1 MKNSLKIELTHES
14 VGKVSF
20 KKATLLKCLGVTFLS
35 ILSTEL
41 AQADVSKKKI
51 GDLEI
56 YKAAEGGNVTVM
68 MMLDTSGSMSEP
80 YMKTYFSSEAAT
92 ACNLPIGTTY
102 TSMNGSSIYTSTKP
116 GSTASFGK
124 YGCTIADTTKNVL
137 KYFLNNEQKVTTTEI
152 KKIYVGKYRK
162 RTYGCFLFW
171 CGWSSWSS
179 VQPSM
184 TFTSTNKESNTDG
197 TTWYGCQADGSVNRS
212 DCTTTATNTTTTGMT
227 SETVNGTSSSMSTA
241 PVVTNEATTI
251 FTDPDDSNVQYEIQ
265 NPQVTTTT
273 KTINQTNNVYWK
285 KIVTVVDKAGGEVL
299 DRLTSLKI
307 AIFKLLDN
315 GGLDPDKVAIGIG
328 QYSSQSGSDN
338 VMWSGGDNRTG
349 KILVPAAKL
358 NSTQIEKLKNAV
370 AGLIGTGGTP
380 TANAYAEA
388 GAYMLGTTSKN
399 SAYSGFD
406 YSVADS
412 IENSKYKSPVKN
424 ATTASCDGRGI
435 YFLTDGSPNSAPNPL
450 TIMKNAL
457 DTKGSTFDGTS
468 PTDLNSMPQ
477 GTSRTCISTDR
488 DGNCIQY
495 GDYNNGM
502 PQVGAFSQALRYAT
516 KNPIGQSIRTAVVGF
531 GAEFA
536 VTPQTVVELDKVAVD
551 KNTGEPI
558 KTTAANGTV
567 TYTYEKNPDGTN
579 KKAKYYNCNAITGT
593 DAKNACNW
601 GAKSH
606 PDLGTTASPVG
617 GFGEGGFYSAQSDTD
632 VVDSIKQ
639 FVGDLNQTL
648 PSTPSGTIVI
658 PDDPYRAD
666 SQLAVAF
673 YPTLQAEV
681 GKSPAIWAGNLKK
694 YSLKEGTLYGKS
706 DSKLFTD
713 IAGSL
718 NPSTED
724 LWSAINVSGSNNEVT
739 AGGFFSHLKTP
750 NTALQNVRNLYVE
763 DYTSTTDTKLILR
776 KLGVNTA
783 GQVTLDGNIISDSN
797 NFVDTT
803 TYTKE
808 RVQTL
813 LQFLG
818 FTLSDAQ
825 KTTAIKDLVLTKP
838 TSAVKILGA
847 TIHSTPS
854 MVSYSAT
861 LDSSGKVTATR
872 DDYVLFGSSDGAL
885 HLVGA
890 DDYAANNEGGREK
903 FAFIPKAMLLNQAP
917 ALVNGQGSATG
928 VPYFGV
934 DAPWLVDAT
943 YYYDYNNNK
952 VTVENCPEDKTNDP
966 NNTRDCRNT
975 HVRAYGGL
983 RMGGEGLYGLD
994 LVDKNNPKALFKI
1007 NPSTTGFSRMG
1018 QIWAKPTKA
1027 KIKTSATDTGTD
1039 VLIFGG
1045 GYDTCYENEGFQ
1057 VGITDTTFTKDVDGN
1072 SCSNKSDAKGNAVY
1086 IINAKTGALIWSATK
1101 AANTV
1106 AGATNTTVSTLNNS
1120 IVGGITVLDRN
1131 NDGYMDQ
1138 LYFADMGGQVFRADF
1153 TNAGFIKPV
1162 SSGTAAPEN
1171 SFSNT
1176 RVVRLLQPAFT
1187 GTDIKYN
1194 HRFYE
1199 RPVVSFYR
1207 GDSSFNNGRLFAMVN
1222 VISGDR
1228 SSPLSKLRADNK
1240 YADRLYGI
1248 MDTDVTLED
1257 KILYASDFT
1266 NRKESTATD
1275 APKVQK
1281 VVDLT
1286 ANTTAASD
1294 LLALPTVTNDYTLAT
1309 KQAAIT
1315 SVKAKR
1321 GWYYP
1326 LTRFDGFDKVKY
1338 TKGVGKSEVIDSFL
1352 YTTVYNPDM
1361 NYGVT
1366 ESCSAKITGG
1376 SERQLYCLPYGIC
1389 LKETTNSAGAAIDE
1403 YAASKNGTAGFAR
1416 AGQGIQELT
1425 LGPRSSTLSN
1435 QRLLIGTQ
1443 TITDRVYNRVDFGD
1457 DNGKL
1462 LAGDT
1467 DSNNIGLDRISQPL
1481 SGLIKTTGDGSAI
1494 ENIYNDRYTL
1504 KPNTWYEVNK

>member
-1 MKNSLKIELTHES
+1 MKTSLKIELTHES
-14 VGKVSF
+14 VGKLSS

-68 MMLDTSGSMSEP
+68 MMLDTSGSMSER
-80 YMKTYFSSEAAT
+80 YMKTYFSSKAAT

-102 TSMNGSSIYTSTKP
+102 TSMNGSSIYTSTKA

-124 YGCTIADTTKNVL
+124 YGCTIADTTTNETR
-137 KYFLNNEQKVTTTEI
+137 YFLKNSTKSITTDVSEVYT
-152 KKIYVGKYRK
+152 GRWRK
-162 RTYGCFLFW
+162 RTCLIL
-171 CGWSSWSS
+171 CGSWSDW
-179 VQPSM
+179 QPAE
-184 TFTSTNKESNTDG
+184 TFTGTSTSNNTSENRLWLSCGSEGSKNK
-197 TTWYGCQADGSVNRS
+197 S
-212 DCTTTATNTTTTGMT
+212 DCTLPATSTSTTGMT
-227 SETVNGTSSSMSTA
+227 SETVNGSPSTSS
-241 PVVTNEATTI
+241 P
-251 FTDPDDSNVQYEIQ
+251 
-265 NPQVTTTT
+265 NPQVTRETTNRKFSQGLIIVDEYEVQTPTVTTTT
-273 KTINQTNNVYWK
+273 KVTTTVNDIYWK
-285 KIVTVVDKAGGEVL
+285 KIVTVVEKAGGEVL

-338 VMWSGGDNRTG
+338 VMWSGGDDNTG

-358 NSTQIEKLKNAV
+358 NTNQIEKLKNAV
-370 AGLIGTGGTP
+370 AGLVGTGGTP
-380 TANAYAEA
+380 TANAYAEV

-457 DTKGSTFDGTS
+457 GTKGSTFDGTS

-477 GTSRTCISTDR
+477 GTSRTCISTDY
-488 DGNCIQY
+488 DGNCTQY
-495 GDYNNGM
+495 GDYDNGM
-502 PQVGAFSQALRYAT
+502 PRVGAFSQALRYST
-516 KNPIGQSIRTAVVGF
+516 KNPIEQSIRTAVVGF

-579 KKAKYYNCNAITGT
+579 KKAKYYDCNAITGT

-617 GFGEGGFYSAQSDTD
+617 GFGEGGFYSAQSDAD

-763 DYTSTTDTKLILR
+763 DYTSTTDTKPVLR

-783 GQVTLDGNIISDSN
+783 GQVTLDGNIISDNN

-825 KTTAIKDLVLTKP
+825 KATAIKDLVLTKP

-861 LDSSGKVTATR
+861 LDSNGKVTATR

-952 VTVENCPEDKTNDP
+952 VTVENCPIDTTNDP

-1007 NPSTTGFSRMG
+1007 DSSTGGFSRIG

-1027 KIKTSATDTGTD
+1027 KIKTADGSTD
-1039 VLIFGG
+1039 VIIFGG

-1106 AGATNTTVSTLNNS
+1106 SGATNTTVSTLNNS

-1138 LYFADMGGQVFRADF
+1138 LYFADMGGQLFRADF

-1162 SSGTAAPEN
+1162 SSGTAAPET

-1187 GTDIKYN
+1187 GVDIKYN

-1207 GDSSFNNGRLFAMVN
+1207 GDSTFNNSRLFAVIN

-1228 SSPLSKLRADNK
+1228 SSPLSKLRASDA

-1248 MDTDVTLED
+1248 MDTDVTLAD
-1257 KILYASDFT
+1257 SVLYASDFT
-1266 NRKESTATD
+1266 TRKESTATD

-1286 ANTTAASD
+1286 ANTTTASD
-1294 LLALPTVTNDYTLAT
+1294 LLALPTVTADYNLAT
-1309 KQAAIT
+1309 KRSAIT

-1321 GWYYP
+1321 GWYYL

-1361 NYGVT
+1361 TYGAT
-1366 ESCSAKITGG
+1366 QACAAKVTGG
-1376 SERQLYCLPYGIC
+1376 SERQLYCLPFGVC
-1389 LKETTNSAGAAIDE
+1389 VKEVGASDE
-1403 YAASKNGTAGFAR
+1403 YAASKNGTGGFVR

-1425 LGPRSSTLSN
+1425 LGPRSSTRQN
-1435 QRLLIGTQ
+1435 QKLLIGTS
-1443 TITDRVYNRVDFGD
+1443 TLTERASGRFGFGVDVDKSLTGGT
-1457 DNGKL
+1457 N
-1462 LAGDT
+1462 T
-1467 DSNNIGLDRISQPL
+1467 VTTGLDSASQTTAV
-1481 SGLIKTTGDGSAI
+1481 KTTGDGSAA
-1494 ENIYNDRYTL
+1494 ENIFNERYTL
-1504 KPNTWYEVNK
+1504 QPSKWFEVNK

>member
-1 MKNSLKIELTHES
+1 MNQSYQGKITTS
-14 VGKVSF
+14 IKYVVIAMSMMVAVS
-20 KKATLLKCLGVTFLS
+20 TS
-35 ILSTEL
+35 
-41 AQADVSKKKI
+41 QADVSQKKI

-56 YKAAEGGNVTVM
+56 YKAAEGGKVTII

-80 YMKTYFSSEAAT
+80 YMKRIFGAADAAT
-92 ACNLPIGTTY
+92 ACNLPRGTTY
-102 TSMNGSSIYTSTKP
+102 TSMNDYSSYTSTKA
-116 GSTASFGK
+116 GSTASFK
-124 YGCTIADTTKNVL
+124 KDGCSVTNR
-137 KYFLNNEQKVTTTEI
+137 KYF
-152 KKIYVGKYRK
+152 YRK
-162 RTYGCFLFW
+162 APNGNWYQ
-171 CGWSSWSS
+171 CGTESGSDDANFANCATRISRPSTTGYSTWISGSENVYYYKSS
-179 VQPSM
+179 V
-184 TFTSTNKESNTDG
+184 
-197 TTWYGCQADGSVNRS
+197 
-212 DCTTTATNTTTTGMT
+212 
-227 SETVNGTSSSMSTA
+227 
-241 PVVTNEATTI
+241 
-251 FTDPDDSNVQYEIQ
+251 SNV
-265 NPQVTTTT
+265 
-273 KTINQTNNVYWK
+273 
-285 KIVTVVDKAGGEVL
+285 D
-299 DRLTSLKI
+299 DRLTQLKI
-307 AIFKLLDN
+307 AIFKLLDE
-315 GGLDPDKVAIGIG
+315 GGLDGDKVAIGVG

-338 VMWSGGDNRTG
+338 VPWSGGDSKTG

-358 NSTQIEKLKNAV
+358 DSTQIERLKNAV
-370 AGLIGTGGTP
+370 AGLDGTGGTP
-380 TANAYAEA
+380 TANAYAEV

-412 IENSKYKSPVKN
+412 IENFKYKSPVKN

-457 DTKGSTFDGTS
+457 GTKGSTFDGTS

-477 GTSRTCISTDR
+477 GTSRPCISTDY
-488 DGNCIQY
+488 DGNCTQY

-502 PQVGAFSQALRYAT
+502 PQVGAFSQALRYST
-516 KNPIGQSIRTAVVGF
+516 KNPIEQSIRTAVVGF

-579 KKAKYYNCNAITGT
+579 KKAKYYDCNAITGR

-606 PDLGTTASPVG
+606 PDLGTAASPVG

-694 YSLKEGTLYGKS
+694 YSLDEGTLYGRNNNN
-706 DSKLFTD
+706 KLFTD

-724 LWSAINVSGSNNEVT
+724 LWSAINVSGANNEVT
-739 AGGFFSHLKTP
+739 TGGFFSHLKTP
-750 NTALQNVRNLYVE
+750 NTALQNVRNLYIE
-763 DYTSTTDTKLILR
+763 DYTSTTDTKPILR

-797 NFVDTT
+797 NFEDTT

-818 FTLSDAQ
+818 FTLSDTQ
-825 KTTAIKDLVLTKP
+825 KATAIKDLVLTKP

-854 MVSYSAT
+854 MVSYSAN
-861 LDSSGKVTATR
+861 LDTDGKVTATR
-872 DDYVLFGSSDGAL
+872 DDYVLFGSSDGSL
-885 HLVGA
+885 HMVNA
-890 DDYAANNEGGREK
+890 DDYTTTGNGGREQL
-903 FAFIPKAMLLNQAP
+903 AFIPKQMLISQPQA
-917 ALVNGQGSATG
+917 LINGTSTEVGK
-928 VPYFGV
+928 PYFGV
-934 DAPWLVDAT
+934 DAPWLVSAN
-943 YYYDYNNNK
+943 YFYDLDNNR
-952 VTVENCPEDKTNDP
+952 VTVTPCAENKTIDP

-975 HVRAYGGL
+975 YVRAYGGL

-994 LVDKNNPKALFKI
+994 LTDKNNPKMLFRI
-1007 NPSTTGFSRMG
+1007 DSATTGFDRMG

-1027 KIKTSATDTGTD
+1027 KIATGIDSTTKKVNAYKD
-1039 VLIFGG
+1039 VLVFGG
-1045 GYDTCYENEGFQ
+1045 GYDTCYEDENYQ
-1057 VGITDTTFTKDVDGN
+1057 VGTTT
-1072 SCSNKSDAKGNAVY
+1072 STLSNQKSQACNRTTATESLGNAVY
-1086 IINAKTGALIWSATK
+1086 MVDAKTGALIWSATK
-1101 AANTV
+1101 TANSEGTS
-1106 AGATNTTVSTLNNS
+1106 NTTNDNLNNS
-1120 IVGGITVLDRN
+1120 IVGGITALDRN

-1138 LYFADMGGQVFRADF
+1138 LYFADLGGQVFRADF
-1153 TNAGFIKPV
+1153 TNAGATQYNTDGSIKMDKDKKPIL
-1162 SSGTAAPEN
+1162 TT
-1171 SFSNT
+1171 SFANT

-1187 GTDIKYN
+1187 GADIKYN

-1207 GDSSFNNGRLFAMVN
+1207 GDSGFNNGRLFAVVN

-1228 SSPLSKLRADNK
+1228 SSPLSKLRTSDA

-1248 MDTDVTLED
+1248 MDTDVTLAD
-1257 KILYASDFT
+1257 SILYADDFT
-1266 NRKESTATD
+1266 TRKESTATD

-1389 LKETTNSAGAAIDE
+1389 LKQTTNSAGVAIDE

-1443 TITDRVYNRVDFGD
+1443 KIADRAYNRVDFGD
-1457 DNGKL
+1457 DGGKL

-1467 DSNNIGLDRISQPL
+1467 GSNNIGLDRISQPL

-1504 KPNTWYEVNK
+1504 KPNTWFEVNKQPRQ